1 MQQNGYIPDTAN
13 AIAQYFNKASLP
25 SQQETLGQIVMD
37 ILNEGRHLNRKAL
50 CTKLLSRSDR
60 ARAPEEES
68 HYQTFIGLLFAGQGN
83 NVIDRRLLQRRSS
96 R

>member
-1 MQQNGYIPDTAN
+1 
-13 AIAQYFNKASLP
+13 
-25 SQQETLGQIVMD
+25 MD

-50 CTKLLSRSDR
+50 CTKLLSRTDR

-68 HYQTFIGLLFAGQGN
+68 HYQTLIGLLFAGGN

>member
-50 CTKLLSRSDR
+50 CTKLLSRWTALARRRKR
-60 ARAPEEES
+60 ATIRP
-68 HYQTFIGLLFAGQGN
+68 
-83 NVIDRRLLQRRSS
+83 
-96 R
+96 

>member
-1 MQQNGYIPDTAN
+1 
-13 AIAQYFNKASLP
+13 
-25 SQQETLGQIVMD
+25 MD

-50 CTKLLSRSDR
+50 CTKLLSCTDR

-68 HYQTFIGLLFAGQGN
+68 HYQTLIGLLFAGQN

>member
-1 MQQNGYIPDTAN
+1 
-13 AIAQYFNKASLP
+13 
-25 SQQETLGQIVMD
+25 MD

-50 CTKLLSRSDR
+50 CTKLLSRTDR

-68 HYQTFIGLLFAGQGN
+68 HYQTLIGLLFAGGN
-83 NVIDRRLLQRRSS
+83 NAIDRRLLQRRSS

>member
-1 MQQNGYIPDTAN
+1 
-13 AIAQYFNKASLP
+13 
-25 SQQETLGQIVMD
+25 MD

-50 CTKLLSRSDR
+50 CTKLLSRLDR

-68 HYQTFIGLLFAGQGN
+68 HYQTLIGLLFAGQD
-83 NVIDRRLLQRRSS
+83 NVINRRLLQRRSS

>member
-1 MQQNGYIPDTAN
+1 
-13 AIAQYFNKASLP
+13 
-25 SQQETLGQIVMD
+25 MD

-50 CTKLLSRSDR
+50 CTKLLSRTDR

-68 HYQTFIGLLFAGQGN
+68 HYQTLIGLLFAGQN